1 MDGYVLS
8 ELNGEFIDLP
18 LDNFKVDSARINYIS
33 ATGTNSI
40 TLKSVNVSLK
50 FDTKCYT
57 KNANPALAK
66 KVFREKLFEKLQ
78 LLRLP
83 EDSIKFVEIADLDL
97 FSDGSLAQNFNIIY
111 RFTLNRIDFDLF
123 KFYCDPYVRWSL
135 TNHID

>member
-33 ATGTNSI
+33 VTGTNSI
-40 TLKSVNVSLK
+40 ALKSVNVSLK

-57 KNANPALAK
+57 KNADPVLQK
-66 KVFREKLFEKLQ
+66 KVFREKFFEKL
-78 LLRLP
+78 LLSGFP
-83 EDSIKFVEIADLDL
+83 EDSIKFVTIADLDIFL
-97 FSDGSLAQNFNIIY
+97 YPTSNTRKVVY
-111 RFTLNRIDFDLF
+111 RFQLNRIDFDLF

>member
-18 LDNFKVDSARINYIS
+18 LGIYDVNSASIDYIS
-33 ATGTNSI
+33 IIGTNSI
-40 TLKSVNVSLK
+40 ALKSVNVSLK

-57 KNANPALAK
+57 KNADPELQK
-66 KVFREKLFEKLQ
+66 KVFRKNFFEKL
-78 LLRLP
+78 LLSGFP
-83 EDSIKFVEIADLDL
+83 EDSIKFVTIADLDIFFYL
-97 FSDGSLAQNFNIIY
+97 TSNTRKVVY
-111 RFTLNRIDFDLF
+111 RFQLNRIDFDLF